1 MSNSLKLGGRRLIG
15 GLDRRLSGGLGLA
28 AMAVVALSL
37 YPASPAALEAEE
49 VATTAAAAEPAVDS
63 KTKTDTTESR
73 NGKSPK
79 PGKGPLPTY
88 TPEREAAALTFVS
101 AHHPELAPLLA
112 HLKKSRPQEYQ
123 KAIRKLFNDSE
134 RLAHSREMKPGRYEL
149 ELQEWKLSSRIEL
162 LVARLTM
169 DRTPSLE
176 AELRKALAEQ
186 LDVRRALLVQERERA
201 TQRLESLDKEIAELD
216 ENREKRLDE
225 KFEKAVNSTGKKK

>member
-1 MSNSLKLGGRRLIG
+1 MSRFTQFGARRLIG
-15 GLDRRLSGGLGLA
+15 GATLA
-28 AMAVVALSL
+28 AAAVVGLSL
-37 YPASPAALEAEE
+37 YPAASADLEAEE
-49 VATTAAAAEPAVDS
+49 VATAAAAEPNTDA
-63 KTKTDTTESR
+63 KTKSDSTEPR

-79 PGKGPLPTY
+79 PGKGPLPAF

-101 AHHPELAPLLA
+101 AHHLELAPLLA
-112 HLKKSRPQEYQ
+112 HLKKSRPNEYQ

-134 RLAHSREMKPGRYEL
+134 RLAHSREMQPRRYEL

-169 DRTPSLE
+169 DRTPALE

-201 TQRLESLDKEIAELD
+201 SQRLESVDKEIADLD
-216 ENREKRLDE
+216 TNREQRLDE
-225 KFEKAVNSTGKKK
+225 KFEKAVSASKSNEAAGSKKKNN